1 MRVLILGATG
11 RTGRELVRQACDRG
25 MDVTAF
31 GREISRLPAATSS
44 LRIVQGDVGDA
55 TAVATAVDGQDAVL
69 SALGVGKALKSDAI
83 VVDGIRNT
91 LTGMKSHGVRRLIYL
106 SFIGVRDS
114 RSAAGPIVQYVARF
128 PLRNEIA
135 DHEAKEAL
143 IAAGDT
149 DWTIVRAPTLTTG
162 VATGRYRDGES
173 ITARSPLPMLSR
185 ADVADF
191 MLKQLTDDRYVR
203 RRPRVLP

>member
-11 RTGRELVRQACDRG
+11 GTGRELVRQACDLG
-25 MDVTAF
+25 LMVTAF
-31 GREISRLPAATSS
+31 GRQVGRLPSAGGS

-55 TAVATAVDGQDAVL
+55 TAVADAMEGQDAVL
-69 SALGVGKALKSDAI
+69 SALGVGKPLAKDA
-83 VVDGIRNT
+83 VVVNGIRNT
-91 LTGMKSHGVRRLIYL
+91 LASMKTHGVRRLVYL

-114 RSAAGPIVQYVARF
+114 RASAGPVVRYIARF

-149 DWTIVRAPTLTTG
+149 DWTIVRAPTLTNGAT
-162 VATGRYRDGES
+162 TGRYRDGES
-173 ITARSPLPMLSR
+173 IAARSLLPMLSR
-185 ADVADF
+185 GDVAHF
-191 MLKQLTDDRYVR
+191 MLNQLTDDRYVR
-203 RRPRVLP
+203 RMPRVLP